1 MNTLSQVREEL
12 LTATGDAVRAAFPDL
27 EVPEIILE
35 VPREKEKGDFA
46 TTVAMT
52 MAKAARM
59 APRAIAEKILEHL
72 DLSQTPAESVEIA
85 GPGFINFR
93 LGNDWLYQT
102 LAQVE
107 KLGNEFGHT
116 DVRAGQKIMV
126 EFVSANPTGPMHMGN
141 ARGGVLGDSLA
152 SVLEWTGADV
162 TREFYVND
170 AGAQIVK
177 FGESLEGRY
186 IQELQGEDA
195 VAFSEDWYQGADI
208 KEHAHAYIEEHG
220 EELLSLPSKER
231 QKKLVE
237 YALPINLARLKEDL
251 GAYKIDYDVWFMEST
266 LHESGEVKDTVELLR
281 KSGLTYEKEDAL
293 WFKSTEFG
301 CEKDD
306 VLVRANGIPTYF
318 AADIAYHR
326 NKFVTRGFDRVIN
339 VWGADHHGHIARMKG
354 AMKALGID
362 PDRLD
367 IVTMQLVRLM
377 RDGKVERMSKRTG
390 KMITFRELIEETGV
404 DAARFFFNMRQSAS
418 HLDFDLDLAV
428 EQSNNNPVFYV
439 QYAHARICSIVR
451 LLAEEGVV
459 VKRGEEVNYALLTAP
474 EEIALIRRLA
484 DFPDE
489 LLSAAEAL
497 EPSKITR
504 YAMDVAANFHSFYNA
519 CRVREEDARLQD
531 ARLSL
536 IDATRQVIRN
546 AMNVLGV
553 DVPEQM

>member
-1 MNTLSQVREEL
+1 MNTLNKVREEL
-12 LTATGDAVRAAFPDL
+12 LAATESAVRAAFPEL

-52 MAKAARM
+52 MAKTAHM

-72 DLSQTPAESVEIA
+72 DLSATPAETVEIA

-93 LGNDWLYQT
+93 LGNDWLYRT
-102 LAQVE
+102 LSQIE
-107 KLGNEFGHT
+107 ETGNAFGHT

-152 SVLEWTGADV
+152 SVLEWTGAEV

-177 FGESLEGRY
+177 FGQSLEGRY
-186 IQELQGEDA
+186 LEELLGEDA
-195 VAFSEDWYQGADI
+195 VSFSEDWYQGEDIREHARAYI
-208 KEHAHAYIEEHG
+208 KEHGDA
-220 EELLSLPSKER
+220 LLSLSSEER
-231 QKKLVE
+231 QKILVE
-237 YALPINLARLKEDL
+237 YALPVNLERLKEDL
-251 GAYKIDYDVWFMEST
+251 GAYKIHYDVWFSEST
-266 LHESGEVKDTVELLR
+266 LHESGEVMETVELLK
-281 KSGLTYEKEDAL
+281 KSGLAYEKEGAL
-293 WFKSTEFG
+293 WFRSTEFG

-306 VLVRANGIPTYF
+306 VLVRVNGIPTYF

-354 AMKALGID
+354 AMQAIGID

-367 IVTMQLVRLM
+367 IVTMQLVRLV
-377 RDGKVERMSKRTG
+377 RDGEVVRMSKRTG

-404 DAARFFFNMRQSAS
+404 DAARFFFNMRQSSS
-418 HLDFDLDLAV
+418 HLDFDLGLAV
-428 EQSNNNPVFYV
+428 EQSNDNPVFYV

-451 LLAEEGVV
+451 LLEEEGVT
-459 VKRGEEVNYALLTAP
+459 VKKDGELDYSLLTAP
-474 EEIALIRRLA
+474 EELSLIRRLA

-489 LLSAAEAL
+489 LLSAAEAM

-504 YAMDVAANFHSFYNA
+504 YAMDVAAHFHSFYNA
-519 CRVREEDARLQD
+519 CRVREEDPRLQD

>member
-1 MNTLSQVREEL
+1 MNTLNKVREEL
-12 LTATGDAVRAAFPDL
+12 FEATRAAVKAAFPDL
-27 EVPEIILE
+27 SLPEIILE

-52 MAKAARM
+52 MAKSAHM

-72 DLSQTPAESVEIA
+72 DLSKTSAESVEIA

-93 LGNDWLYQT
+93 LGNDWLYRT
-102 LAQVE
+102 LSQVE
-107 KLGNEFGHT
+107 EMGDDFGRT
-116 DVRAGQKIMV
+116 DVRKGQKIMV

-177 FGESLEGRY
+177 FGQSLEGRY
-186 IQELQGEDA
+186 IQELRGEDA
-195 VAFSEDWYQGADI
+195 VEFSEDWYQGEDI
-208 KEHAHAYIEEHG
+208 KEHAKAYIKEHG
-220 EELLSLPSKER
+220 DDLLFLSSKER
-231 QKKLVE
+231 QEKLVE
-237 YALPINLARLKEDL
+237 YALPINLARLREDL
-251 GAYKIDYDVWFMEST
+251 GAYKIDYDVWFLEST
-266 LHESGEVKDTVELLR
+266 LHESGEVKETVELLK
-281 KSGLTYEKEDAL
+281 KSGLTYEKEGAV
-293 WFKSTEFG
+293 WFRSTECG

-354 AMKALGID
+354 AMQALGID

-377 RDGKVERMSKRTG
+377 QDGKVVRMSKRTG

-428 EQSNNNPVFYV
+428 EQSNDNPVFYV

-451 LLAEEGVV
+451 LLEEEGVT
-459 VKRGEEVNYALLTAP
+459 VKKGGGVDYSRLTAP
-474 EEIALIRRLA
+474 EELSLIRRLA

-489 LLSAAEAL
+489 LLAAAEAL

-504 YAMDVAANFHSFYNA
+504 YAMDVAAHFHSFYNA
-519 CRVREEDARLQD
+519 CRVREEDAALQD

-546 AMNVLGV
+546 AMSVLGV
-553 DVPEQM
+553 YVPEQM